1 MKEKN
6 TMKDNNM
13 NIMEQIILREGPDSN
28 SKRNKNRFLK
38 MIRSQLVLALYMN
51 FYQILKN

>member
-28 SKRNKNRFLK
+28 SKSK
-38 MIRSQLVLALYMN
+38 IMN
-51 FYQILKN
+51 YAR